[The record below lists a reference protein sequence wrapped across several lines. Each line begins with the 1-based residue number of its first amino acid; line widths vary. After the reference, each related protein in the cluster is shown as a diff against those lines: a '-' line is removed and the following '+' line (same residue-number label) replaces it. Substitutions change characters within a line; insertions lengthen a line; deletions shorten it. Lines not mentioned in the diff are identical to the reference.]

1 MVFDRRKLAAEVRD
15 YLGGHLVDHDEWGS
29 RFNYSQYPSSSP
41 FAGPRFQVGHYNG
54 GSAQLPRINAD
65 AAIHGAEEAEAIQMR
80 YVDRIHFVGN
90 GWDHGFA
97 YLFGIGALTGLIYEG
112 RSFWYPH
119 GAHHNDPLR
128 LDVPVY
134 QMLGLNDPA
143 MTVKQIE
150 GHDRLWR
157 MFHDLIALPREAQRG
172 HREVQG
178 WTTTRCPGPLY
189 LDLIHRHKET
199 PVMPV
204 VRIAGVNR
212 YETAAAVSVFKSSG
226 APVDVAVAS
235 GVSFA
240 DATAASTLDVPVLLT
255 DPLNLPPAT
264 AAEIT
269 RLAAKN
275 VVVIGGPDAVSDA
288 VFAEI
293 SNLV

>member
-1 MVFDRRKLAAEVRD
+1 
-15 YLGGHLVDHDEWGS
+15 
-29 RFNYSQYPSSSP
+29 
-41 FAGPRFQVGHYNG
+41 
-54 GSAQLPRINAD
+54 
-65 AAIHGAEEAEAIQMR
+65 
-80 YVDRIHFVGN
+80 
-90 GWDHGFA
+90 
-97 YLFGIGALTGLIYEG
+97 
-112 RSFWYPH
+112 
-119 GAHHNDPLR
+119 
-128 LDVPVY
+128 
-134 QMLGLNDPA
+134 
-143 MTVKQIE
+143 
-150 GHDRLWR
+150 
-157 MFHDLIALPREAQRG
+157 
-172 HREVQG
+172 
-178 WTTTRCPGPLY
+178 
-189 LDLIHRHKET
+189 
-199 PVMPV
+199 MPV
-204 VRIAGVNR
+204 IRIAGVNR